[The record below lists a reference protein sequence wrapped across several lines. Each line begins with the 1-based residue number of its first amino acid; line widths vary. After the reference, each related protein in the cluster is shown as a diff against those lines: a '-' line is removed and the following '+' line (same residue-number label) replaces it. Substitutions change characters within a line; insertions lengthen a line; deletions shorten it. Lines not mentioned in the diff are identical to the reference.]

1 LKFAGLGKPIKTIL
15 ITSPEPYEGK
25 STVSANLAIAFAQ
38 AGQKTLILDA
48 DLRRPRV
55 HELFGL
61 DRDIGL
67 TTLLVGEASM
77 EEVIRETGIDNLYAI
92 TCGPIPPNPA
102 ELLESERMREVLEEL
117 KQKFDIII
125 LDSPLVMGM
134 ADAVILSSICD
145 GTLIV
150 ARYNSTSR
158 SAFNQARKLL
168 ENVKANILGAILNE
182 MDVRRAKYG
191 GYYYYYYYYYYEEGG
206 ERRKKRT
213 RH

>member
-1 LKFAGLGKPIKTIL
+1 
-15 ITSPEPYEGK
+15 
-25 STVSANLAIAFAQ
+25 
-38 AGQKTLILDA
+38 LILDA

-77 EEVIRETGIDNLYAI
+77 EGVIRETGIDNLYAI

-102 ELLESERMREVLEEL
+102 ELLESERMRKVLEEL

-134 ADAVILSSICD
+134 ADSVILSSICD

-158 SAFNQARKLL
+158 SALNQARKML

-182 MDVRRAKYG
+182 MDVRRARYG
-191 GYYYYYYYYYYEEGG
+191 GYYYYYYEEGG
-206 ERRKKRT
+206 EKRKRRV